1 MNDVIAQVL
10 QIQNEDTS
18 LLAPALVEASVRFR
32 ETKDFSAF
40 VDILIL
46 IDRTLLSNGVFL
58 RDFLDALE
66 ETGYIKYN

>member
-66 ETGYIKYN
+66 EPGYIKYN

>member
-58 RDFLDALE
+58 RDFLDALQ